1 MKIIP
6 LGVELFRSDGQ
17 TDRQAGRQAGR
28 QTDMAKLMVA
38 FRNFANA
45 STNTYTFRLMH
56 ADNKKGM
63 IHHQISL
70 I

>member
-1 MKIIP
+1 MD
-6 LGVELFRSDGQ
+6 RQ
-17 TDRQAGRQAGR
+17 TDRQAGRQADRQTQAGR